1 MIALSTVARGF
12 YGWWQAQ
19 LSSEE
24 VAIFP
29 GMRMEAESLP
39 EWTEV
44 WLGEGA
50 ERPARSGADLLDVQV
65 TVHVF
70 ARTGADAGRL
80 NVLVDGVRARLRQAV
95 VALPGT
101 ETTEAI
107 LRLREPAVRELT
119 RRDRERGSG
128 HLRHAVVTCAGVI
141 QQV

>member
-1 MIALSTVARGF
+1 MIAMSTVSRGF

-29 GMRMEAESLP
+29 GMRVEAESLP

-44 WLGEGA
+44 WLGEGS

-95 VALPGT
+95 VALPG
-101 ETTEAI
+101 EESTEAM
-107 LRLREPAVRELT
+107 LRLREPVVRELT